1 MKIRLQHIYHKQR
14 AGGKPS
20 LKKTILCD
28 FRHGF
33 TILEL
38 VAVLLIIGIL
48 ATVAISRYTD
58 VENADLA
65 AADTLKA
72 HLRYAHLRAMGD
84 TETWG
89 IEITTN
95 SYTLKR
101 NGNAVNLPGEN
112 SATKTF
118 ENISGIS
125 GPTNIYFSSGRGIPV
140 DSNGNPVENNQNIS
154 IGSENITITEFTGFI
169 P

>member
-1 MKIRLQHIYHKQR
+1 VKKPFPHIYHR
-14 AGGKPS
+14 HLAGRKEA
-20 LKKTILCD
+20 KEKTA
-28 FRHGF
+28 FFSSQSGF

-38 VAVLLIIGIL
+38 VAVLLIIGIF
-48 ATVAISRYTD
+48 AAVAISRYAD
-58 VENADLA
+58 ANEADLA

-84 TETWG
+84 TVPWS
-89 IEITTN
+89 IKINTN
-95 SYTLKR
+95 SYTLQR

-125 GPTNIYFSSGRGIPV
+125 GPNIYFSSGRGIPV
-140 DSNGNPVENNQNIS
+140 DSNDNPIGNNQNIN
-154 IGSENITITEFTGFI
+154 IGSESITVTEFTGFI